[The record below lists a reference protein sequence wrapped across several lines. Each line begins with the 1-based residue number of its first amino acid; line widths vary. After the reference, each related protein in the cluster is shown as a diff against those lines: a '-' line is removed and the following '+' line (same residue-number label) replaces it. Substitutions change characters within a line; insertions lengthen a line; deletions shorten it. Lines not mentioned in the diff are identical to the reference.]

1 MGILLQAAVNGLLLG
16 GVYGLV
22 SVGLT
27 LIFGVMRIVNF
38 AHGEFLMLGMYA
50 AYWLGV
56 LFGVHAYLALVP
68 VGVLLFGAGVLIQW
82 LLIRRVLG
90 QADEAE
96 ILLTVGLAAFFQG
109 IALFVWGADYR
120 TIPTPLATASVAV
133 GPVYFSVARLIAFF
147 VALLL
152 AGGLF
157 LLLGRTDLGKAMRAA
172 AENREVALLLGID
185 TGRIYLVAFGIGT
198 GLVGIAGGLMTPVL
212 PTFPTV
218 GTLFT
223 LTAFV
228 VVVLGGM
235 GDVGGAMLGGAIIG
249 ITEALIAT
257 YVALDLAPLATFL
270 IFIAILVVRPQGLFG
285 KGRL

>member
-109 IALFVWGADYR
+109 VALFVWGADYR

-157 LLLGRTDLGKAMRAA
+157 LLLARTDLGKAMRAA

>member
-1 MGILLQAAVNGLLLG
+1 MAIFLQAVTNGVLLG

-38 AHGEFLMLGMYA
+38 AHGEFLMLGMFA
-50 AYWLGV
+50 AYWLVRVSSLHPYLTLLPVGLLMFATGV
-56 LFGVHAYLALVP
+56 LTHRM
-68 VGVLLFGAGVLIQW
+68 LID
-82 LLIRRVLG
+82 RVRG
-90 QADEAE
+90 RTDEAQ
-96 ILLTVGLAAFFQG
+96 ILLTVGLSAFLQG
-109 IALFVWGADYR
+109 SALFGWGADYR
-120 TIPTPLATASVAV
+120 TISTPLASASMAL
-133 GPVYFSVARLIAFF
+133 GPVFLSPPRLIAFG

-152 AGGLF
+152 AGSLF
-157 LLLGRTDLGKAMRAA
+157 MLLGRTDLGKAMRAA
-172 AENREVALLLGID
+172 AENPEVALLLGVD
-185 TGRIYLVAFGIGT
+185 TGRIYLVAFGMGT
-198 GLVGIAGGLMTPVL
+198 ALVGIAGALMTPVL

-235 GDVGGAMLGGAIIG
+235 GNVAGAMIGGLIIG
-249 ITEALIAT
+249 VTEALVAT

-270 IFIAILVVRPQGLFG
+270 IFILILLVRPQGLFG